1 MYIFGIVEE
10 HKHLPPSEGAL
21 GFLESRDVGHCENG
35 QGKAIQAF
43 VTLMLLFKVLVPF
56 LLVLQLQSFTGR
68 EGKIIFQCLHSHSIP
83 GSFAAWLSL
92 LQ

>member
-10 HKHLPPSEGAL
+10 HKHLPPSEGAP

-43 VTLMLLFKVLVPF
+43 VTLCY
-56 LLVLQLQSFTGR
+56 
-68 EGKIIFQCLHSHSIP
+68 CLK
-83 GSFAAWLSL
+83 F
-92 LQ
+92 